1 MTTRKEA
8 LKRMSQR
15 VLETRS
21 EVRAGLENVEK
32 ELREAVSGLSIYVTG
47 MKVVLGMVD
56 EDDWEYAK
64 LNFDGENLRILTS
77 TTHEDG
83 HNYGTNREGEMT
95 VRYIRDFKDDE
106 KLTKIASKESIN
118 SLWTAVEEAISDM
131 LGEAKSSVRLLSEFS
146 DVQSESIHKD
156 LADLMKGDYFERQW
170 ANARLAIETD
180 ASDSLTRTNQFLESV
195 CRHYLEKRR
204 LPLGKIKAISEFIN
218 AVADDFPPLVLPESI
233 EKSEKGEEIKAQFV
247 KDVKALLGGIKSVSQ
262 GCGVFRTHYGTAH
275 GGDKAAYADE
285 ARLMNNLAGAVS
297 IYVLEKLKSHMVAEN
312 HE

>member
-1 MTTRKEA
+1 MTSRKEA

-21 EVRAGLENVEK
+21 EVRAGVETVEK
-32 ELREAVSGLSIYVTG
+32 ELRDAVSGLSIYVTG

-83 HNYGTNREGEMT
+83 HNYGTYREGEMH
-95 VRYIRDFKDDE
+95 VRSIAYFNDE
-106 KLTKIASKESIN
+106 QLTKIASKDSIN
-118 SLWTAVEEAISDM
+118 SLWTGVEEAISDM

-156 LADLMKGDYFERQW
+156 LADLMKGDYFEQQW

-204 LPLGKIKAISEFIN
+204 LPLGKLKAISEFIN

-233 EKSEKGEEIKAQFV
+233 EESEKSEEIKAQFAR
-247 KDVKALLGGIKSVSQ
+247 DVKALLGGIKSVSQ

-275 GGDKAAYADE
+275 GGDNAAYADE

-297 IYVLEKLKSHMVAEN
+297 IYVLEKLKTHMVAEN

>member
-15 VLETRS
+15 VLEARS

-32 ELREAVSGLSIYVTG
+32 DLRDAVSGLSIYVTG
-47 MKVVLGMVD
+47 MKVELAMVD

-77 TTHEDG
+77 TTYEDG
-83 HNYGTNREGEMT
+83 RNYGTYREGEMH
-95 VRYIRDFKDDE
+95 VRFIDYFNDE
-106 KLTKIASKESIN
+106 KLTKIASKDSIN

-156 LADLMKGDYFERQW
+156 LADLMKGDYFEQHW

-180 ASDSLTRTNQFLESV
+180 ASDSLTRTNQFIESV
-195 CRHYLEKRR
+195 CRHYLEKRK
-204 LPLGKIKAISEFIN
+204 LPTVNKKTMSDYIN
-218 AVADDFPPLVLPESI
+218 AVADDFPPLKLPERI
-233 EKSEKGEEIKAQFV
+233 ENAEEVKAQFAE
-247 KDVKALLGGIKSVSQ
+247 DMKALLGGIKSVSK
-262 GCGVFRTHYGTAH
+262 GCGFFRTHFGTAH
-275 GGDKAAYADE
+275 GGDKTAYAEE
-285 ARLMNNLAGAVS
+285 ARLLNNLAGALS
-297 IYVLEKLKSHMVAEN
+297 IYILEKLKSHMVAES

>member
-1 MTTRKEA
+1 MTSRKEA

-83 HNYGTNREGEMT
+83 HNYGTYREGEMH
-95 VRYIRDFKDDE
+95 VRSIAYFNDE
-106 KLTKIASKESIN
+106 KLTKIASKDSIN

-156 LADLMKGDYFERQW
+156 LADLMKGDYFEQHW

-180 ASDSLTRTNQFLESV
+180 ASDSLTRTTQFLESV
-195 CRHYLEKRR
+195 CRHYLEKREIS
-204 LPLGKIKAISEFIN
+204 LGKIKTVSEFIN
-218 AVADDFPPLVLPESI
+218 AVADDFPPLVLPES
-233 EKSEKGEEIKAQFV
+233 SENSEEIKAQFV

-262 GCGVFRTHYGTAH
+262 GCGIFRTHYGTAH
-275 GGDKAAYADE
+275 GGNKTAYADE
-285 ARLMNNLAGAVS
+285 ARLVNNLAGAVS
-297 IYVLEKLKSHMVAEN
+297 IYILEKLKSHMVAKN